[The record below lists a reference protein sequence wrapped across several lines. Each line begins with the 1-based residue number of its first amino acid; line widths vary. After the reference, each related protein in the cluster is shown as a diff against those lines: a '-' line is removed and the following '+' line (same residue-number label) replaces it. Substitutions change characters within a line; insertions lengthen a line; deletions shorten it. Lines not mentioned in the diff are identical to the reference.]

1 MNMNLLKGLYG
12 REITVNYKENTAY
25 LDKWSMKRPRVEL
38 DRNCIER
45 LIKLD
50 ILEEGSGC
58 FETHESHFI
67 LNAKNLIKN
76 KDILHTLELDP
87 LLSALRDIRI
97 DKLLKLD

>member
-12 REITVNYKENTAY
+12 REITVNYTDNTAY

-38 DRNCIER
+38 DIECVR
-45 LIKLD
+45 KLINYK
-50 ILEEGSGC
+50 IIEEDSGNI
-58 FETHESHFI
+58 ETGEIHFI
-67 LNAKNLIKN
+67 LSAKNLIKQ
-76 KDILHTLELDP
+76 KEILHLLGLDP